1 MGFQV
6 KYEEITSIRELILAQ
21 LDRWIEQIDAVRS
34 SIVEIAAMSEMHGE
48 AAEHVRSYMWDYH
61 MNLANMIKDMQIFCK
76 FSFFSLKFQPTIFGY
91 YTILCPSRKE
101 KLHDKL

>member
-34 SIVEIAAMSEMHGE
+34 SIVEIAAMSEMHG
-48 AAEHVRSYMWDYH
+48 D
-61 MNLANMIKDMQIFCK
+61 
-76 FSFFSLKFQPTIFGY
+76 
-91 YTILCPSRKE
+91 RKSVV
-101 KLHDKL
+101 